1 MTHHPTLS
9 FLGGGILAFLGIAA
23 LVVVDATDGFDLAVI
38 QTVRAADH
46 GQLLSFLGP
55 TTELGSTIAVT
66 VIAVLTLLVGVAAGP
81 WRHGAIGAGVIGL
94 AALAVEIIKSTVAR
108 ERPDILEPI
117 LVEHGFSF
125 PSGHASLSMTAYG
138 ILAVLVSRS
147 FLPRAT
153 QLVVFGVVVALVF
166 LIGLSRVW
174 LGVHYPSDVIAG
186 WVAGATVVLVYASF
200 TRGVSREPAE
210 AAVAADPAAPRSDRS
225 AAG

>member
-1 MTHHPTLS
+1 MRHPTLA
-9 FLGGGILAFLGIAA
+9 FLVGGILAFLGIAG
-23 LVVVDATDGFDLAVI
+23 LVVLDATDGFDVAVI
-38 QTVRAADH
+38 QAVRAA
-46 GQLLSFLGP
+46 GETQLLGFLRP

-66 VIAVLTLLVGVAAGP
+66 IIAVLTLLVGVAAGP

-94 AALAVEIIKSTVAR
+94 AALAVEVIKSTVAR
-108 ERPDILEPI
+108 ERPEVLDPI
-117 LVEHGFSF
+117 LVERGFSF
-125 PSGHASLSMTAYG
+125 PSGHASLSMVAYG

-147 FLPRAT
+147 YLSRPT
-153 QLVVFGVVVALVF
+153 QLAVFGVVVALVF

-210 AAVAADPAAPRSDRS
+210 AGAAADPGAPRSDRS

>member
-1 MTHHPTLS
+1 MRHPTLA
-9 FLGGGILAFLGIAA
+9 FLVGGILAFLGIAG
-23 LVVVDATDGFDLAVI
+23 LVVLDATDGFDVAVI
-38 QTVRAADH
+38 QAVRAA
-46 GQLLSFLGP
+46 GEAQLLGFLRP

-66 VIAVLTLLVGVAAGP
+66 IIAVMTLLVGVAAGP

-108 ERPDILEPI
+108 ERPEVLDPI
-117 LVEHGFSF
+117 LVERGFSF
-125 PSGHASLSMTAYG
+125 PSGHASLSMVAYG

-147 FLPRAT
+147 YLSRGT
-153 QLVVFGVVVALVF
+153 QLAVFGVVVAVVF

-210 AAVAADPAAPRSDRS
+210 AAAAEDPGGPRSDRS

>member
-1 MTHHPTLS
+1 MRHPTLA
-9 FLGGGILAFLGIAA
+9 FLVGGILAFLGIAG
-23 LVVVDATDGFDLAVI
+23 LVVLDATDGFDVAVI
-38 QTVRAADH
+38 QAVRAA
-46 GQLLSFLGP
+46 GEAQLLGFLRP

-66 VIAVLTLLVGVAAGP
+66 IIAVMTLLVGVAAGP

-108 ERPDILEPI
+108 ERPEVLDPI
-117 LVEHGFSF
+117 LVERGFSF
-125 PSGHASLSMTAYG
+125 PSGHASLSMVAYG

-147 FLPRAT
+147 YLSRPT
-153 QLVVFGVVVALVF
+153 QLAVFGVVVAVVF

-210 AAVAADPAAPRSDRS
+210 ASAAEDPGGPRSDRS

>member
-1 MTHHPTLS
+1 MRHPTLS
-9 FLGGGILAFLGIAA
+9 VLAGGILAFLGIAG

-38 QTVRAADH
+38 QAVRAADH
-46 GQLLSFLGP
+46 GEILGFLGP

-66 VIAVLTLLVGVAAGP
+66 AVAALTLLVGVAAGP
-81 WRHGAIGAGVIGL
+81 WRHGVIGAAVIGL
-94 AALAVEIIKSTVAR
+94 AALAVEMIKSTVAR
-108 ERPDILEPI
+108 TRPEVLEPI

-125 PSGHASLSMTAYG
+125 PSGHASLSMVAYG

-147 FLPRAT
+147 FLPRGT
-153 QLVVFGVVVALVF
+153 QLAVFGVVVALVF

-186 WVAGATVVLVYASF
+186 WVAGATVVLVFASL
-200 TRGVSREPAE
+200 TRAVSREPAE
-210 AAVAADPAAPRSDRS
+210 AAVAADPVAPRSDRS

>member
-1 MTHHPTLS
+1 MRHPTLA
-9 FLGGGILAFLGIAA
+9 FLAGGILAFLGIAG
-23 LVVVDATDGFDLAVI
+23 LVAVDATDGFDAAVI
-38 QTVRAADH
+38 QSVRAADH
-46 GQLLSFLGP
+46 GEILGFLRP
-55 TTELGSTIAVT
+55 TTELGSTVAVT
-66 VIAVLTLLVGVAAGP
+66 VVAVLTLLLGVAAGP

-125 PSGHASLSMTAYG
+125 PSGHASLSMVAYG

-147 FLPRAT
+147 FLPRGT
-153 QLVVFGVVVALVF
+153 QLAVFGVVVALVL

-186 WVAGATVVLVYASF
+186 WVAGATVVLVYASL
-200 TRGVSREPAE
+200 TRAVSREPAE
-210 AAVAADPAAPRSDRS
+210 AAVAEDPAAQRSDRS

>member
-1 MTHHPTLS
+1 MRHPTLS
-9 FLGGGILAFLGIAA
+9 FLAGGILAFGGIAG
-23 LVVVDATDGFDLAVI
+23 LVVLDATDGFDVAVI
-38 QTVRAADH
+38 QAVRAAD
-46 GQLLSFLGP
+46 GGGLLGFLRP
-55 TTELGSTIAVT
+55 TTELGSTIAVAI
-66 VIAVLTLLVGVAAGP
+66 IAVLTLLVGVAAGP

-94 AALAVEIIKSTVAR
+94 AAMAVEIIKATVAR
-108 ERPDILEPI
+108 ERPEVLDPI
-117 LVEHGFSF
+117 LVERGFSF
-125 PSGHASLSMTAYG
+125 PSGHASLSMVAYG

-147 FLPRAT
+147 YLSRAT
-153 QLVVFGVVVALVF
+153 QLAVFGVVVSLVF

-210 AAVAADPAAPRSDRS
+210 EAVGADPAGRRSGRS

>member
-1 MTHHPTLS
+1 MRHPTLA
-9 FLGGGILAFLGIAA
+9 FLVGGILAFLGMAG
-23 LVVVDATDGFDLAVI
+23 LVVLDATDGFDVAVI
-38 QTVRAADH
+38 QAVRAA
-46 GQLLSFLGP
+46 GETQLLGFLRP

-66 VIAVLTLLVGVAAGP
+66 IIAVMTLLVGVAAGP

-108 ERPDILEPI
+108 ERPEVLDPI
-117 LVEHGFSF
+117 LVERGFSF
-125 PSGHASLSMTAYG
+125 PSGHASLSMVAYG

-147 FLPRAT
+147 YLSRPT
-153 QLVVFGVVVALVF
+153 QLAVFGVVVALVF

-210 AAVAADPAAPRSDRS
+210 AAAAEDPGGPRSDRS

>member
-1 MTHHPTLS
+1 MRHPTLA
-9 FLGGGILAFLGIAA
+9 FLVGGILAFLGIAG
-23 LVVVDATDGFDLAVI
+23 LVVLDATDGFDVAVI
-38 QTVRAADH
+38 QAVRAA
-46 GQLLSFLGP
+46 GETQLLGFLRP

-66 VIAVLTLLVGVAAGP
+66 IIAVMTLLVGVAAGP

-108 ERPDILEPI
+108 ERPEVLDPI
-117 LVEHGFSF
+117 LVERGFSF
-125 PSGHASLSMTAYG
+125 PSGHASLSMVAYG

-147 FLPRAT
+147 YLSRPT
-153 QLVVFGVVVALVF
+153 QLAVFGVVVALVF

-210 AAVAADPAAPRSDRS
+210 AVAAEDPGGPRSDRS

>member
-1 MTHHPTLS
+1 MRHPTLA
-9 FLGGGILAFLGIAA
+9 FLVGGILAFLGIAG
-23 LVVVDATDGFDLAVI
+23 LVVAGATDGFDLAVI
-38 QTVRAADH
+38 QAVRAADS
-46 GQLLSFLGP
+46 GQLLGFLRP

-66 VIAVLTLLVGVAAGP
+66 VIAVLTLLIGVAAGP

-94 AALAVEIIKSTVAR
+94 SALAVEIIKATIAR
-108 ERPDILEPI
+108 ERPDILEPL

-125 PSGHASLSMTAYG
+125 PSGHASLSMVAYG
-138 ILAVLVSRS
+138 VLAVLVSRS
-147 FLPRAT
+147 ILPRAT
-153 QLVVFGVVVALVF
+153 QRVVVGAVVALVF

-210 AAVAADPAAPRSDRS
+210 AAVASDPAAPRSDRS

>member
-1 MTHHPTLS
+1 MRHPTLA
-9 FLGGGILAFLGIAA
+9 FLAGGILAFLGIAG
-23 LVVVDATDGFDLAVI
+23 LVAVDATDGFDAAVI
-38 QTVRAADH
+38 QAVRAADH
-46 GQLLSFLGP
+46 GEVLGFLRP

-66 VIAVLTLLVGVAAGP
+66 VVAVLTLLVGVAAGP

-125 PSGHASLSMTAYG
+125 PSGHASLSMVAYG

-147 FLPRAT
+147 LLPRGT
-153 QLVVFGVVVALVF
+153 QQAVFGVVVALVF

-200 TRGVSREPAE
+200 TRRVSREPAE
-210 AAVAADPAAPRSDRS
+210 AAVGADPAAPRSDRS

>member
-1 MTHHPTLS
+1 MRHPTLA
-9 FLGGGILAFLGIAA
+9 FLVGGILAFLGIAG
-23 LVVVDATDGFDLAVI
+23 LVVLDATDGFDVAVI
-38 QTVRAADH
+38 QAVRAA
-46 GQLLSFLGP
+46 GETQLLGFLRP

-66 VIAVLTLLVGVAAGP
+66 IIAVMTLLVGVAAGP

-108 ERPDILEPI
+108 ERPEVLDPI
-117 LVEHGFSF
+117 LVERGFSF
-125 PSGHASLSMTAYG
+125 PSGHASLSMVAYG

-147 FLPRAT
+147 YLSRPT
-153 QLVVFGVVVALVF
+153 QLAVFGVVVAVVF

-210 AAVAADPAAPRSDRS
+210 AAAAEDPGGPRSDRS

>member
-1 MTHHPTLS
+1 MRHPTLA
-9 FLGGGILAFLGIAA
+9 FLAGGILAFLGIAG
-23 LVVVDATDGFDLAVI
+23 LVVLDATDGFDVAVI
-38 QTVRAADH
+38 QAVRAADD
-46 GQLLSFLGP
+46 GGLLGFLRP

-66 VIAVLTLLVGVAAGP
+66 IIAVLTLLVGVAAGP

-94 AALAVEIIKSTVAR
+94 TTLAVEIIKATVAR
-108 ERPDILEPI
+108 ERPEVLDPI
-117 LVEHGFSF
+117 LVERGFSF
-125 PSGHASLSMTAYG
+125 PSGHASLSMVAYG

-147 FLPRAT
+147 YLSRGTRLA
-153 QLVVFGVVVALVF
+153 VFGVVVALVF

-210 AAVAADPAAPRSDRS
+210 AAAAADPGAPRSDRS

>member
-1 MTHHPTLS
+1 MRHPTLA
-9 FLGGGILAFLGIAA
+9 FLVGGILAFLGIAG
-23 LVVVDATDGFDLAVI
+23 LVVLDATDGFDVAVI
-38 QTVRAADH
+38 QAVRAA
-46 GQLLSFLGP
+46 GEAQLLGFLRP

-66 VIAVLTLLVGVAAGP
+66 IIAVMTLLVGVAAGP

-108 ERPDILEPI
+108 ERPEVLDPI
-117 LVEHGFSF
+117 LVERGFSF
-125 PSGHASLSMTAYG
+125 PSGHASLSMVAYG

-147 FLPRAT
+147 YLSRPT
-153 QLVVFGVVVALVF
+153 QLAVFGVVVALVF

-210 AAVAADPAAPRSDRS
+210 AAAAEDPGGPRSDRS

>member
-1 MTHHPTLS
+1 MRHPTLA
-9 FLGGGILAFLGIAA
+9 FLVGGILAFLGMAG
-23 LVVVDATDGFDLAVI
+23 LVVLDATDGFDVAVI
-38 QTVRAADH
+38 QAVRAA
-46 GQLLSFLGP
+46 GETQLLGFLRP

-66 VIAVLTLLVGVAAGP
+66 IIAVMTLLVGVAAGP

-94 AALAVEIIKSTVAR
+94 AALAVEVIKSTVAR
-108 ERPDILEPI
+108 ERPEVLDPI
-117 LVEHGFSF
+117 LVERGFSF
-125 PSGHASLSMTAYG
+125 PSGHASLSMVAYG

-147 FLPRAT
+147 YLSRPT
-153 QLVVFGVVVALVF
+153 QLAVFGVVVALVF

-210 AAVAADPAAPRSDRS
+210 AVAAEDPGGPRSDRS